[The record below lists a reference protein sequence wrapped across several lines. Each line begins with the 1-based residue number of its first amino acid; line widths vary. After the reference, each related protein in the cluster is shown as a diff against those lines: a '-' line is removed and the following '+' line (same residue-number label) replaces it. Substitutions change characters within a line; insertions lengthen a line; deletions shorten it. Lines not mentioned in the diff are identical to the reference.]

1 LLLQQQRQIIQLYL
15 KIHQKCLVLL
25 QLIVKNFFFI
35 KFQKKFFL
43 ANQFPSSSPL
53 LDSNDL
59 LTNTVNKVAS
69 GADISPTNLEEGT
82 STKTLMSSTSTS
94 STTSTNLPLTKPKQ
108 PKKKAPIKP
117 KILVDEQ
124 RKNSVKIQP
133 AVAVPCISPQIFGAS
148 PPQVFLNIF
157 FLDF

>member
-1 LLLQQQRQIIQLYL
+1 
-15 KIHQKCLVLL
+15 
-25 QLIVKNFFFI
+25 
-35 KFQKKFFL
+35 
-43 ANQFPSSSPL
+43 

-69 GADISPTNLEEGT
+69 GANISPTNLEEGT

-94 STTSTNLPLTKPKQ
+94 STSTNLAVTKPKQ

-133 AVAVPCISPQIFGAS
+133 AVAMPCISPQIFGAN
-148 PPQVFLNIF
+148 PPQVFF
-157 FLDF
+157 